1 MVRTFTLALVLWS
14 SSCLGAEDLKTLP
27 PKIDGVEPKAMM
39 HTYLMERLREA
50 VDRHD
55 ATYEAIKTPEQ
66 ATAYQQRMRQ
76 FFIDQLGGFPERT
89 PLNSKIA
96 GKQDRGAYRVEK
108 VVFESRPRHYVTAVL
123 YLPNTA
129 PPHPGVLVPCGHSA
143 NGKAE
148 GAYQRACILLATNGF
163 VVLCYDPID
172 QGERHQLLSDQGKPL
187 AAGTTGHSM
196 IGVGSIL
203 LGLNTASYRVWDGM
217 RAIDYLQSRP
227 EVDGERIG
235 CTGNSGGGTLTSYLM
250 ALDDRI
256 VCAAP
261 SCYLTSFRRLM
272 EKAGP
277 QDLEQNI
284 HGQIA
289 YGLDHAEYVMIRA
302 TKPTLMC
309 CATRDFFDING
320 SWESFRQAKRFYTR
334 LGFSERVDLIE
345 TDAPHG
351 FSTQLRTGATRW
363 MRRWLLNKDDAIT
376 EPQPEVAVAKDAEM
390 LCTPQGEVMRLPGAR
405 SVYDFN
411 ADFESRLAQGR
422 KKLWQAAEKSSA
434 LEQVRKISGIRE
446 LAALPKVKC
455 EAVGEVKRP
464 GYRIEK
470 LVLRPGPG
478 IWLAALGFV
487 PEKQSGP
494 PCLYLHAEGKQADA
508 APGGPIEKLV
518 QAGHLV
524 LAADLRGIG
533 ETQGAGGKTLFG
545 PEWKDVSLA
554 YMLDMSYLAMRAED
568 VLNCAR
574 FLQTYRAEGKPRP
587 VRLVSIGRVGPPA
600 LHAAALEPQ
609 LFASA
614 ELRGCLRS
622 WADVVRTPKAS
633 NQYVNVVHGAL
644 KVYDLPDLL
653 AALPKGK
660 ATVRGAL
667 DALEQPASGK

>member
-1 MVRTFTLALVLWS
+1 MVRTFALAFVLWS
-14 SSCLGAEDLKTLP
+14 NSLLAAEDLKTLP

-39 HTYLMERLREA
+39 HAYLMERVREA

-76 FFIDQLGGFPERT
+76 FFVDQLGGFPERT
-89 PLNSKIA
+89 PLNPKVT
-96 GKQDRGAYRVEK
+96 GKQDRGVYRVEK
-108 VVFESRPRHYVTAVL
+108 VIFESRPRHYVTAVL
-123 YLPNTA
+123 YLPNTP

-148 GAYQRACILLATNGF
+148 GAYQRACILLVTNGF

-187 AAGTTGHSM
+187 AAGTTAHSM
-196 IGVGSIL
+196 LGVGSIL

-227 EVDGERIG
+227 EVDPKRIG

-284 HGQIA
+284 HAQIA

-334 LGFSERVDLIE
+334 LGFPERVDLIE

-363 MRRWLLNKDDAIT
+363 MRRWLLNKDDAIA

-405 SVYDFN
+405 SVYDLN
-411 ADFESRLAQGR
+411 ADFESQLAQGR
-422 KKLWQAAEKSSA
+422 QKLWQTADKSPA
-434 LEQVRKISGIRE
+434 LEQVREISGIRK
-446 LAALPKVKC
+446 LSALPELKR

-470 LVLRPGPG
+470 LILRPEPG
-478 IWLAALGFV
+478 IWLAALAFV

-494 PCLYLHAEGKQADA
+494 PCLYLHADGKQADS
-508 APGGPIEKLV
+508 APGGPIENLV

-524 LAADLRGIG
+524 LAVDLRGIG
-533 ETQGAGGKTLFG
+533 ETQAVGGRALFG
-545 PEWKDVSLA
+545 AEWKDVSLA
-554 YMLDMSYLAMRAED
+554 YMLDTSYLAMRAED
-568 VLNCAR
+568 VLKCAR
-574 FLQTYRAEGKPRP
+574 FLQSYQAGGKPRP

-609 LFASA
+609 LFASV
-614 ELRGCLRS
+614 ELRSCLRS
-622 WADVVRTPKAS
+622 WAEVVRTPKAS

-660 ATVRGAL
+660 VTVSGAL
-667 DALEQPASGK
+667 DALEQPVSGK